1 MICGEDH
8 GSGLSLTEDISDGF
22 GDGLGVAVAVGM
34 GDNSGNS
41 DVKIVGTGVV
51 AGSWFSVEIGKGDL
65 VGDGVTV
72 MGEGTADTPA
82 T

>member
-1 MICGEDH
+1 MICGEGH
-8 GSGLSLTEDISDGF
+8 GSGLSLTEDVADGF

-41 DVKIVGTGVV
+41 DVKMVGTGVI
-51 AGSWFSVEIGKGDL
+51 ADSWFSVGTGKGDL

-72 MGEGTADTPA
+72 MGEGTADTRA